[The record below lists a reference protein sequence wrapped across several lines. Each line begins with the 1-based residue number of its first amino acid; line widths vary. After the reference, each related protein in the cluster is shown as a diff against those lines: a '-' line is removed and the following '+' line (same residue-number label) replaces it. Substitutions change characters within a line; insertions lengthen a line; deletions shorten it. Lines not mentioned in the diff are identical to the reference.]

1 MQGCIHL
8 ESIRR
13 YYIAFYWGNC
23 FRATA
28 HHWCKQI
35 SAIDLSEYL
44 HCAKMMETW
53 EALWHW
59 GPVLSGPGL
68 SWLTV
73 AKQRIRKDE
82 ERGTGIIRNAIV
94 RKSQSDSNKV
104 AATGLLPR
112 TARLIRTKIW
122 TGIILWSRHAYR
134 LIIQFFVI
142 LRPCYLNNPSW
153 LSHKISFIIII
164 ILDAPWTN
172 TNCPIYVDQIMH
184 NHKTI
189 TSSSSLLTTYIILF
203 PSLDSN
209 LSARLF
215 SGCCITSEPVTTCC
229 ESPGV
234 YLATAPATAPATGP
248 GSVFPPLPVVSTAT
262 TWHHYNV

>member
-13 YYIAFYWGNC
+13 YYVAFYWGNC

-28 HHWCKQI
+28 HHWCKQN
-35 SAIDLSEYL
+35 SATDLSEYL

-73 AKQRIRKDE
+73 AKQRIKKDE

-112 TARLIRTKIW
+112 TAWLIQTKVW
-122 TGIILWSRHAYR
+122 TRIILWSRHAYR

-142 LRPCYLNNPSW
+142 LRPCST
-153 LSHKISFIIII
+153 
-164 ILDAPWTN
+164 WT
-172 TNCPIYVDQIMH
+172 TRHGSLIKSV
-184 NHKTI
+184 
-189 TSSSSLLTTYIILF
+189 SSSSLSLMPLEQTQTVQYTLTKLCIITK
-203 PSLDSN
+203 PSL
-209 LSARLF
+209 
-215 SGCCITSEPVTTCC
+215 
-229 ESPGV
+229 
-234 YLATAPATAPATGP
+234 
-248 GSVFPPLPVVSTAT
+248 
-262 TWHHYNV
+262 HHHHF